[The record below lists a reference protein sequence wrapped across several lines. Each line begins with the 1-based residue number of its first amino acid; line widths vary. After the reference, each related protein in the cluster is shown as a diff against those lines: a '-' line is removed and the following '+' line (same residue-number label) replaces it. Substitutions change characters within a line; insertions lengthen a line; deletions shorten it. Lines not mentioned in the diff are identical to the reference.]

1 MSDYNPQCPNNYSF
15 FADSFCFG
23 STEKVKI
30 AYSTIISMFLT
41 LEAYVAIKFYKKSKS
56 KEELLC

>member
-1 MSDYNPQCPNNYSF
+1 MSAINPLCPNNYSF
-15 FADSFCFG
+15 FADSFYFG
-23 STEKVKI
+23 STENGKV
-30 AYSTIISMFLT
+30 AYSIVISMFLS